1 MKTENEIIAAT
12 LVERQ
17 KLWVELRAVPPNDK
31 FYPHAK
37 SLLEVIEA
45 TDKWKEPAQT
55 EVVASEDTQVD
66 GRAVKKGDTLKVF
79 EWQFKA
85 LQRFLK
91 LPEAAKKAAALLLLC
106 LLLGLG
112 FNASAFDAPPVA
124 GLNGGTNNIAAT
136 STNSY
141 NIGVT
146 NSVIL
151 TNANWSNISGIWTN
165 QPTYVTNVMVT
176 TPGVF
181 AVGNY
186 NAFDIQLS
194 LSLTGS
200 GTTAVPTSWSA
211 SDDAV
216 NWTTGALA
224 FSVTPAGTTQVTTR
238 TNVTGFQ
245 AGWIRL
251 DTIGNANASAITNL
265 SVIVGRKQSLTG
277 P

>member
-1 MKTENEIIAAT
+1 MKTENEIIASN
-12 LVERQ
+12 LGERQ
-17 KLWVELRAVPPNDK
+17 KLWVELKQVPTNDK
-31 FYPHAK
+31 FYANAK
-37 SLLEVIEA
+37 ALLEVIEA
-45 TDKWKEPAQT
+45 TDNWKEPAQT
-55 EVVASEDTQVD
+55 EVVASDDTQID
-66 GRAVKKGDTLKVF
+66 GRAVKKGDTIKVY

-91 LPEAAKKAAALLLLC
+91 LPAAAKKAAALLLFAC
-106 LLLGLG
+106 LLACG
-112 FNASAFDAPPVA
+112 FNASAFDYPAVA
-124 GLNGGTNNIAAT
+124 GLNGGTNNIAAS

-141 NIGVT
+141 NVGVT

-165 QPTYVTNVMVT
+165 QPTYVTNSTVT

-194 LSLTGS
+194 LALNGA

-216 NWTTGALA
+216 NWTTGVLAL
-224 FSVTPAGTTQVTTR
+224 SVTPAGTTQVTTR

-251 DTIGNANASAITNL
+251 DTVGNANASAITNL
-265 SVIVGRKQSLTG
+265 SVIVGRKQSVTG